1 MFDIGFSGE
10 GDGRKPQHF
19 PLHSHILACL
29 SSSSHNRSVFHATI
43 IPQLL
48 RFRMANLVQRLSL
61 FRFLKVQSDKFV
73 VTRNPISDYK

>member
-19 PLHSHILACL
+19 PLHGHILACL
-29 SSSSHNRSVFHATI
+29 SSGSHNRSVFHATI

-61 FRFLKVQSDKFV
+61 FRFLKVQSDMFV
-73 VTRNPISDYK
+73 VTRPIVF